1 VRRAIGTLLVGGLIA
16 VSLASAAAS
25 LPSYESNVTIKVDRD
40 TAVFRGR
47 VISRSAHCVVG
58 RKVRIFRTARG
69 PDQYITRSFTNE
81 AGKWRA
87 IVPMQHLKHLYA
99 QIRRETV
106 PPGGVP
112 RARCSGDRSRTI
124 TG

>member
-1 VRRAIGTLLVGGLIA
+1 VRRAIGSLFVGGLIA
-16 VSLASAAAS
+16 FSLTPDATS
-25 LPSYESNVTIKVDRD
+25 LPFHESNVTIKVDRD

-47 VISRSAHCVVG
+47 VISRSRHCVVG

-69 PDQYITRSFTNE
+69 PDQYVTRSFTNE

-99 QIRRETV
+99 QIRDERV